1 LRCPTLEEL
10 PPPPRGKTGW
20 PWTAESARVPQ
31 RTPAGHDWPRITIVT
46 PAYNQADFIEA
57 TIRSVLLQGYP
68 NLEYLVMDGGSSD
81 GSREIIDTYRPWL
94 SYAVSEPDGG
104 QYAAINKGF
113 DMSTGSV
120 MTWLN
125 SDDMLALNSL
135 LAVGGIFADLGQT
148 VHWITG
154 VPAMWDR
161 DGNLGLVLPRPKL
174 NRRSLRLGAYDG
186 VTLHFIQQEG
196 SYWSRDLW
204 KRAGGRLD
212 TSLSF
217 AADYELWCRFAD
229 HADLYGAAVLLAGFR
244 KHPQQK
250 TATSMLRY
258 IDEMRLCRLRR
269 RWAGTER
276 HWLTRGIKRRFARL
290 LYTVERDRNLVM
302 YDLDALRWT
311 IL

>member
-1 LRCPTLEEL
+1 
-10 PPPPRGKTGW
+10 
-20 PWTAESARVPQ
+20 
-31 RTPAGHDWPRITIVT
+31 VT
-46 PAYNQADFIEA
+46 PSYNQADFLEA

-68 NLEYLVMDGGSSD
+68 NLEYIIVDGGSTD
-81 GSREIIDTYRPWL
+81 GSQDIIDKYRPWL
-94 SYAVSEPDGG
+94 SYAVCEPDDG

-113 DMSTGSV
+113 AISTGSV

-125 SDDMLALNSL
+125 SDDMCALNGFW
-135 LAVGGIFADLGQT
+135 AVGGIFGDLGHT

-154 VPAMWDR
+154 LPAMWDR
-161 DGNLGLVLPRPKL
+161 DGNLALVFPLPKF

-196 SYWSRDLW
+196 SYWSRELW
-204 KRAGGRLD
+204 ERAGGQLD
-212 TSLSF
+212 TSLTL

-258 IDEMRLCRLRR
+258 IDEMKLCRVRR
-269 RWAGTER
+269 GWAGTER
-276 HWLTRGIKRRFARL
+276 HWLTRGIKRRLARFI
-290 LYTVERDRNLVM
+290 YSVERDRNRVM
-302 YDLDALRWT
+302 YDLDDLRWG